1 MAEGAYASETNTL
14 DIAKKTYT
22 QTPYKYAEHF
32 KASQTNNLSDSFTV
46 DEKPLQDYTKSYIDY
61 ISQNSLSFNEDTKQ
75 NINTERS
82 KHGSLIRAHNEL
94 LDTLTHDISLYG
106 DLDLTAGTLI
116 TLTLPKAISPDAKKT
131 LGYSQQESTDEY
143 LSGDYLITS
152 TKHTFKAG
160 KYFITA
166 RVKKDT
172 LNYE

>member
-1 MAEGAYASETNTL
+1 M
-14 DIAKKTYT
+14 
-22 QTPYKYAEHF
+22 
-32 KASQTNNLSDSFTV
+32 
-46 DEKPLQDYTKSYIDY
+46 
-61 ISQNSLSFNEDTKQ
+61 
-75 NINTERS
+75 NTERS
-82 KHGSLIRAHNEL
+82 KHGSLIQAHNEL

-131 LGYSQQESTDEY
+131 LGYSQNDTVDEY

-152 TKHTFKAG
+152 TKHTFQNG